1 MLRITVLISLL
12 FTLVLVPSASAQSL
26 VAGDIAGTVV
36 DPAAAVVV
44 NATVGLKSL
53 DTGVTQSATT
63 GADGSYRFSLLKPG
77 RYEITISHP
86 GFANVVRVVDVTVG
100 QTTVINLKL
109 EISKAQST
117 IEVTETAPLI
127 NTEPGGSTSF
137 TESEVQLLPSGGGD
151 ITNIAFTAPGAV
163 VNVTG
168 GYGNFTVNG
177 LPATSNLFT
186 VNGEND
192 MDPYFNINNSGATN
206 LTLGNN
212 EVQEATVTTNPYAGE
227 YGQLIG
233 SQVSYVTKSGTNEFH
248 GNAQYYWNGRDVNAN
263 DFFTNASGSPRPF
276 SNANQWAASLGGPI
290 LKNRTFFFVDTEGLR
305 FILPNVDV
313 STVPTPAFASAVLA
327 NIQANQPNQLK
338 AYQTMFG
345 IWGNAKAGTPSPQAM
360 TACNAT
366 DLNLPGFTPNAN
378 GDNCGEL
385 LTTTPTSF
393 AKEWILS
400 GRVDQKITDKDN
412 LFFRYKTDKGL
423 QPTSLDAFDPRFDA
437 NSNQPAWDAQANET
451 HIFNPRSTNAFT
463 AAVSHYVAQFAQNT
477 ALVASIF
484 PYGTSFASTASFSAV
499 NPAADAFPQGRN
511 ITQYQFIDDFTV
523 IRGKH
528 SFKVGEN
535 FRRYDVSDHNFF
547 FNTPTVYFRN
557 IAGLPDKAANGLQ
570 EFADGVAFQY
580 RRADNLATDVP
591 VALWGIGF
599 YGQDEWK
606 VTSRL
611 TLTLAL
617 RLEHNSNPV
626 CQINCFANF
635 TGDFSTLASVQ
646 AGANAGNVPYSSD
659 IKFNQHQAFQGVD
672 TLNPSPR
679 VAFSWSPFSS
689 SKTVISGGVGL
700 FYDNPAAG
708 LVDDL
713 LANPPVAVQLRVRP
727 STGTAGFDPSGAAA
741 TYQAAVSAFSVTQ
754 SYNQIKSTLAAQ
766 GVNFT
771 APAFTSIIGTVHSPQ
786 AQEWNLKV
794 QQQIGTNTALTVNYV
809 GNHVIHI
816 PYTNAWLNAYDA
828 ACLYGDASCNSLVAG
843 IREGSPVVPNYGTVT
858 QVKSG
863 ALSNYNG
870 VSVSVRE
877 QFSSWFLAHFNYT
890 YSHNL
895 DEVSNGGIFTYGD
908 SLLGQINPTSLRAS
922 NYGNSDYDI
931 RHLVS
936 ADYVLSPN
944 PHFGNKYVS
953 KWLLGGW
960 QWAGKVFARDGL
972 PFSVIDNNWNG
983 GTFMNGGGTIFAQPI
998 SGITAQG
1005 SCGLSDVVTN
1015 GAAAFG
1021 TTACLNPAAFVNSG
1035 ATTFT
1040 GFTQWSSQTRN
1051 KFRGPNYFDMDM
1063 ALFKNFSIRERYKLG
1078 LGAEAFNLFN
1088 HPNFGVPDNGFSDST
1103 FGQIS
1108 GVVGTPTSP
1117 YGNFLGFDSSVRVVQ
1132 LSLKLTF

>member
-1 MLRITVLISLL
+1 
-12 FTLVLVPSASAQSL
+12 
-26 VAGDIAGTVV
+26 
-36 DPAAAVVV
+36 
-44 NATVGLKSL
+44 
-53 DTGVTQSATT
+53 
-63 GADGSYRFSLLKPG
+63 
-77 RYEITISHP
+77 
-86 GFANVVRVVDVTVG
+86 
-100 QTTVINLKL
+100 
-109 EISKAQST
+109 
-117 IEVTETAPLI
+117 
-127 NTEPGGSTSF
+127 
-137 TESEVQLLPSGGGD
+137 
-151 ITNIAFTAPGAV
+151 
-163 VNVTG
+163 
-168 GYGNFTVNG
+168 
-177 LPATSNLFT
+177 
-186 VNGEND
+186 
-192 MDPYFNINNSGATN
+192 
-206 LTLGNN
+206 
-212 EVQEATVTTNPYAGE
+212 
-227 YGQLIG
+227 
-233 SQVSYVTKSGTNEFH
+233 
-248 GNAQYYWNGRDVNAN
+248 
-263 DFFTNASGSPRPF
+263 
-276 SNANQWAASLGGPI
+276 
-290 LKNRTFFFVDTEGLR
+290 
-305 FILPNVDV
+305 
-313 STVPTPAFASAVLA
+313 
-327 NIQANQPNQLK
+327 
-338 AYQTMFG
+338 
-345 IWGNAKAGTPSPQAM
+345 
-360 TACNAT
+360 
-366 DLNLPGFTPNAN
+366 
-378 GDNCGEL
+378 
-385 LTTTPTSF
+385 
-393 AKEWILS
+393 
-400 GRVDQKITDKDN
+400 VDQKITDKDN
-412 LFFRYKTDKGL
+412 LFFRYKTDQGL

-484 PYGTSFASTASFSAV
+484 PYGTNFASTANFSAV
-499 NPAADAFPQGRN
+499 NPGAASFPQGRN

-547 FNTPTVYFRN
+547 STTPTVYFRN
-557 IAGLPDKAANGLQ
+557 IAGLPNKTANGLQ
-570 EFADGVAFQY
+570 NFVDGVAFEY
-580 RRADNLATDVP
+580 LRSDNLATDVP

-626 CQINCFANF
+626 CQTNCFANF
-635 TGDFSTLASVQ
+635 IGDFSTLPSVQ

-713 LANPPVAVQLRVRP
+713 LANPPVAVKLRVRP
-727 STGTAGFDPSGAAA
+727 STGTAGFDPAGAAA

-766 GVNFT
+766 GVAFN
-771 APAFTSIIGTVHSPQ
+771 APAVTSIIGTVHSPQ

-794 QQQIGTNTALTVNYV
+794 QQQIGANTALTVNYV

-816 PYTNAWLNAYDA
+816 PYTNAWLNAYDN
-828 ACLYGDASCNSLVAG
+828 ACLFADASCNSLVPG

-972 PFSVIDNNWNG
+972 PFSVIDGIWNG
-983 GTFMNGGGTIFAQPI
+983 STFVNGGGTIFAQPI
-998 SGITAQG
+998 SGVTAQG
-1005 SCGLSDVVTN
+1005 SCGLSDVITN

-1021 TTACLNPAAFVNSG
+1021 STACLNPAAFVNSG
-1035 ATTFT
+1035 AATFP
-1040 GFTQWSSQTRN
+1040 GYTQWPTQTRN

-1088 HPNFGVPDNGFSDST
+1088 HPNFGTPDNGFGDST

-1108 GVVGTPTSP
+1108 GAVGTPTSP

>member
-12 FTLVLVPSASAQSL
+12 LMLALVPSASAQSL

-44 NATVGLKSL
+44 DATVALKSL

-63 GADGSYRFSLLKPG
+63 GNDGSYRFSLLKPG
-77 RYEITISHP
+77 RYQLAISHR
-86 GFANVVRVVDVTVG
+86 GFAKLVRDVDVAVG

-233 SQVSYVTKSGTNEFH
+233 SQVSYVTKSGTNEYH
-248 GNAQYYWNGRDVNAN
+248 GNAQYYWNGRYVNAN
-263 DFFTNASGSPRPF
+263 DFFTNASSGGRPF
-276 SNANQWAASLGGPI
+276 SNANQWAAALGGPI
-290 LKNRTFFFVDTEGLR
+290 IKNKTFFFVDTEGLR

-313 STVPTPAFASAVLA
+313 STVPTPAFAAAVLA

-338 AYQTMFG
+338 AYQTMFNV
-345 IWGNAKAGTPSPQAM
+345 WGNAKGGTSPQPMA
-360 TACNAT
+360 ACNAA

-393 AKEWILS
+393 AKEWILA

-412 LFFRYKTDKGL
+412 LFFRYKSDKGL

-557 IAGLPDKAANGLQ
+557 IAGRPNPTANGLQ
-570 EFADGVAFQY
+570 DFADGVAFQY

-611 TLTLAL
+611 TLILAL

-635 TGDFSTLASVQ
+635 TGDFSTLASVR
-646 AGANAGNVPYSSD
+646 AGASAGNVPYSSD

-689 SKTVISGGVGL
+689 SRTVVSGGVGL

-713 LANPPVAVQLRVRP
+713 LSNPPVAVQLRVRP

-754 SYNQIKSTLAAQ
+754 SYSQIKATLAAQ

-809 GNHVIHI
+809 GNHVIRI
-816 PYTNAWLNAYDA
+816 PYTNAWANAYDA
-828 ACLYGDASCNSLVAG
+828 ACLFADASCNSLVPG

-972 PFSVIDNNWNG
+972 PFSVIDNNWSG
-983 GTFMNGGGTIFAQPI
+983 GTFVNGGGTIFAQPI
-998 SGITAQG
+998 SGVTAQG
-1005 SCGLSDVVTN
+1005 TCGLSDVITN

-1035 ATTFT
+1035 AASFA
-1040 GFTQWSSQTRN
+1040 GYTQWPTQTRN

-1063 ALFKNFSIRERYKLG
+1063 ALFKNFSIRERYKFG
-1078 LGAEAFNLFN
+1078 LGAEAFNVFN
-1088 HPNFGVPDNGFSDST
+1088 HPNFGTPDNGFGDSA